1 MGRYFGGI
9 IRNSTDSLPDTNAK
23 TGAAS
28 GVWTIEEAAQLHGS
42 DKYPSG
48 ETPLDGRAN
57 TTTAWIAKGWA
68 GGRSVDIDQKTFD
81 SNGNASN
88 WADLTYVASG
98 RSKGTVTNYTIGLI
112 AGGFNY
118 SGYAQDINTVNK
130 ITFATQADAVT
141 HGTISGGR
149 VSVSCHMSATKGFW
163 NGGRNNSDT
172 GVIEQKDITSTGGT
186 SDWGYADS
194 SATNLYDTGAMGSPT
209 KMLICRVGGYSAD
222 VNTIA
227 AVDLTSSGNGT
238 DFGDLLATTDQ
249 VVCAGND
256 SVGLVRDHHDGDT
269 RTAVDKITF
278 ATNSDAVD
286 HGDATGDDECG
297 IVGDDV
303 RVMIF
308 GGGTGGYQDRI
319 ETLTYASGGNV
330 TDYGDLVAAHSGDG
344 GHSHN

>member
-48 ETPLDGRAN
+48 ETPPDGRAN
-57 TTTAWIAKGWA
+57 TTSAFIGRGWS
-68 GGRSVDIDQKTFD
+68 GSRTNEIDVKTFAN
-81 SNGNASN
+81 NGDATS
-88 WADLTYVASG
+88 WADFSYTASA
-98 RSKGTVTNYTIGLI
+98 RTRGTVTNYTIGLV
-112 AGGFNY
+112 AGGYTGSSDSN
-118 SGYAQDINTVNK
+118 ICNK
-130 ITFATQADAVT
+130 ITFDTQANAVS

-149 VSVSCHMSATKGFW
+149 VSTSCHMSATKGFW
-163 NGGRNNSDT
+163 NGGRNSSNT
-172 GVIEQKDITSTGGT
+172 AVIEQKDITSTGGT

-194 SATNLYDTGAMGSPT
+194 SGTLLYDTGAMGTPT
-209 KMLICRVGGYSAD
+209 KMIICRVGSFSAD

-227 AVDLTSSGNGT
+227 AVDMTSSGNGT

-249 VVCAGND
+249 VFAAGND
-256 SVGLVRDHHDGDT
+256 TVGLVRDHHNADT

-286 HGDATGDDECG
+286 HGDATGDDETG
-297 IVGDDV
+297 VVGDAV
-303 RVMIF
+303 RVMIY
-308 GGGTGGYQDRI
+308 GGGVGGYQDRI

-330 TDYGDLVAAHSGDG
+330 TDYGDLTAAHQGDG
-344 GHSHN
+344 GQSHN